1 MFSYSHSHS
10 LSHSLRKKYIFAAKK
25 IFWSMSG
32 KLVHFIKQH
41 ILPLFVIAVVA
52 LIINVRH
59 LNEPPAYIHAWAQAD
74 NYSLALGYLHNG
86 CDFFH
91 PQTLIF
97 NKQQYGF
104 EDPESLI
111 TGCDLPLH
119 HWLAAVLMKVSG
131 SSQPWV
137 FRGLTLLVAIL
148 GLWALYLLSFVLS
161 GSRAKSLLVAVFMAT
176 SPSFAYYSSSFIPT
190 VPALSLAVGGLL
202 LYALYLRSDKTWL
215 LYASILLLTLSMM
228 ERTSFAVL
236 WVAVGCFQML
246 RIWQGEAR
254 FRTSWLPFAAGA
266 LLFAA
271 WLLWS
276 MHLRQQYGSLFLG
289 SLLPVQNMDE
299 AREVLQYVH
308 DRWQFHYFQRIQH
321 WLYVAVAMGAVITLI
336 FKGKK
341 NKAEGK
347 QLSLWWLL
355 AIWMLGEILFALAM
369 SQQYAD
375 HDYYFLDSFYLPVVM
390 SFAGVLSILPNPSKQ
405 WVRVI
410 VLVVVL
416 VFTTYMTMV
425 ACRMQRIR
433 RLEGV
438 EALTTAIRYKN
449 ANRMLAETGYGSKDI
464 RFLTLFSYPQ
474 NTPFVMMDREGY
486 AVMWNDTDVVA
497 HALTFDYDYILV
509 EDEVYRREFDVATY
523 ILPRLQ
529 RLTGN
534 GEISVCTLSDSVL
547 HPTVDHFFE

>member
-1 MFSYSHSHS
+1 
-10 LSHSLRKKYIFAAKK
+10 
-25 IFWSMSG
+25 MSG
-32 KLVHFIKQH
+32 KTVHFLKQH
-41 ILPLFVIAVVA
+41 ILPLLVIAVVA
-52 LIINVRH
+52 LVISVRH

-74 NYSLALGYLHNG
+74 NYSLALGYRHNG

-119 HWLAAVLMKVSG
+119 HWLAAVLMKVTG
-131 SSQPWV
+131 SNQPWV

-148 GLWALYLLSFVLS
+148 GLWALYLLTFVLS
-161 GSRAKSLLVAVFMAT
+161 GSRAKSLLVAIFMAT
-176 SPSFAYYSSSFIPT
+176 SPSFAYYSGSFIPT

-202 LYALYLRSDKTWL
+202 LYALYLRGDKTWL
-215 LYASILLLTLSMM
+215 LFVSILLLTLSMM

-246 RIWQGEAR
+246 RIWRGEAR
-254 FRTSWLPFAAGA
+254 FRTSWLPFTIGA
-266 LLFAA
+266 VLFAA
-271 WLLWS
+271 WWLWS

-308 DRWQFHYFQRIQH
+308 DRWKFQYYQRIQH
-321 WLYVAVAMGAVITLI
+321 WLYVAVAVGAIITLI
-336 FKGKK
+336 VKGKK
-341 NKAEGK
+341 SDTETKK
-347 QLSLWWLL
+347 LSLWWLL
-355 AIWMLGEILFALAM
+355 AIWMFGELLFAVAM
-369 SQQYAD
+369 SQQYSD
-375 HDYYFLDSFYLPVVM
+375 HDYYFLDSLYLPILM
-390 SFAGVLSILPNPSKQ
+390 SFAGLLSILPNPSKP
-405 WVRVI
+405 WSRIGALVM
-410 VLVVVL
+410 VLFL
-416 VFTTYMTMV
+416 TGYMTFV
-425 ACRMQRIR
+425 ACHTQRTR

-438 EALTTAIRYKN
+438 EALATAVRYKN
-449 ANRMLAETGYGSKDI
+449 ANRMLEETGYGSKDL

-486 AVMWNDTDVVA
+486 AVMWTDTNVVN

-509 EDEVYRREFDVATY
+509 EDEVYRREFQEANF

-529 RLTGN
+529 RLAGN

-547 HPTVDHFFE
+547 HPTADHFFE

>member
-1 MFSYSHSHS
+1 
-10 LSHSLRKKYIFAAKK
+10 
-25 IFWSMSG
+25 MSG
-32 KLVHFIKQH
+32 KLVPFMKQH
-41 ILPLFVIAVVA
+41 FLPLMIVAAVA

-74 NYSLALGYLHNG
+74 NYSLALGYQHNG

-104 EDPESLI
+104 EDPESLV

-119 HWLAAVLMKVSG
+119 HWLAALLMNVIG
-131 SSQPWV
+131 TSQPWV

-148 GLWALYLLSFVLS
+148 GLWALYLLTFVWS

-190 VPALSLAVGGLL
+190 VPALSLALGGLL
-202 LYALYLRSDKTWL
+202 FYALYLRDDKIWMFYL
-215 LYASILLLTLSMM
+215 SLLLLTLSMM

-236 WVAVGCFQML
+236 WIAVGCFQML
-246 RIWQGEAR
+246 RIWRGEAR
-254 FRTSWLPFAAGA
+254 FRSSWLPFLAGA

-271 WLLWS
+271 WWLWS
-276 MHLRQQYGSLFLG
+276 AHLRQQYGSLFLS
-289 SLLPVQNMDE
+289 SLLPVRNMDE

-308 DRWQFHYFQRIQH
+308 DRWMFHYYQRIQH
-321 WLYVAVAMGAVITLI
+321 WLYVAVAVGALVTLI
-336 FKGKK
+336 IKGKFIRK
-341 NKAEGK
+341 SEKH
-347 QLSLWWLL
+347 LSLWWLV
-355 AIWMLGEILFALAM
+355 AIWMFGEMLFAAAM
-369 SQQYAD
+369 SEQYAD
-375 HDYYFLDSFYLPVVM
+375 HDYYFLDSFYLPIVI
-390 SFAGVLSILPNPSKQ
+390 SFVLLLSVLPNPSKQ
-405 WVRVI
+405 WGQVVTL
-410 VLVVVL
+410 VLVL
-416 VFTTYMTMV
+416 AITGFMTAE
-425 ACRMQRIR
+425 ACHMQKVR

-449 ANRMLAETGYGSKDI
+449 ANRMLEETGYGSKDL

-509 EDEVYRREFDVATY
+509 EDEVYRREFEAAPY
-523 ILPRLQ
+523 ILPHLQ
-529 RLTGN
+529 RLAGN
-534 GEISVCTLSDSVL
+534 GEISVCALSDSVL
-547 HPTVDHFFE
+547 HPTADYFFE